1 MGSIS
6 QISSSGDGGG
16 AFILNKS
23 RDFSRIFKLQP
34 DLDIEPDKI
43 YEFGIEIQKVFFL
56 RNDLVLLN
64 TYEGSSLIFD
74 VKDGIIKSQFERKE
88 VFSAL
93 LHNDQQL
100 VATSDGI
107 EEFFEE
113 SLRMLCESKVVG
125 SKMVATN
132 EGVLVMT
139 LLPHEVQWV
148 TFPTGTV
155 LKDVK
160 TDGKEVRDFDIV
172 SRLDS

>member
-1 MGSIS
+1 M
-6 QISSSGDGGG
+6 
-16 AFILNKS
+16 
-23 RDFSRIFKLQP
+23 
-34 DLDIEPDKI
+34 
-43 YEFGIEIQKVFFL
+43 
-56 RNDLVLLN
+56 
-64 TYEGSSLIFD
+64 
-74 VKDGIIKSQFERKE
+74 
-88 VFSAL
+88 
-93 LHNDQQL
+93 HNDQQL

-107 EEFFEE
+107 EEFVDG
-113 SLRMLCESKVVG
+113 SLRMLRESKVVG

-139 LLPHEVQWV
+139 LLPHEVQWT